1 MGTQHLQGTVVILNG
16 ASSSGKT
23 SIAKALQALF
33 DTPFLDAGL
42 DRFIWM
48 LPKRYLDRPL
58 WDDVLGLNTEAG
70 LTGHRLVTAMHRA
83 IVALSQAGSNV
94 VADHVLVESDWVDDA
109 AALFADLP
117 AYLVGVRC
125 PLEVLEQR
133 ERDRRDRTLG
143 QARAQVTVVHKHV
156 LSRGGYDVEVDSSV
170 ESPEACACR
179 IADHVATARPEAF
192 RRLLA
197 ASEPPPDSDA
207 PPPMVCR
214 VGCGACCI
222 ALSISS
228 PIPGMPEGKPSGVR
242 CVQLTPDNR
251 CKLFGRPERPE
262 VCVRLRPEPAMCG
275 TSAEEALAYLYA
287 LEAATR
293 PLRHRND

>member
-1 MGTQHLQGTVVILNG
+1 MDTEQRHATVIILNG
-16 ASSSGKT
+16 ASSSGKS
-23 SIAKALQALF
+23 SIIKALQARL
-33 DTPFLDAGL
+33 DVPFLDAGL

-48 LPKRYLDRPL
+48 LPKRYLDCPL

-70 LTGHRLVTAMHRA
+70 LMGHRLVTAMHRA
-83 IVALSQAGSNV
+83 IVALSRAGSNV
-94 VADHVLVESDWVDDA
+94 VADHVLVESAWVDDA
-109 AALFADLP
+109 AALLADLP
-117 AYLVGVRC
+117 AYLVGLRC
-125 PLEVLEQR
+125 SLEVLEQR
-133 ERDRRDRTLG
+133 ERDRKDRTLG
-143 QARAQVTVVHKHV
+143 QARAQVTAVHKHV

-170 ESPEACACR
+170 ESPETCARR
-179 IADHVATARPEAF
+179 IAEHVAAARPEAF
-192 RRLLA
+192 RRIHETA
-197 ASEPPPDSDA
+197 RSPSDSDV
-207 PPPMVCR
+207 PPPMACR

-228 PIPGMPEGKPSGVR
+228 PIPGMPDGKPSGVR

-262 VCVRLRPEPAMCG
+262 VCVRLRPEPEMCG

-293 PLRHRND
+293 PRG